1 LLDTEVGKIR
11 KKVTS
16 MIEDAK
22 TKEIK
27 VKFE

>member
-1 LLDTEVGKIR
+1 VGKIR